1 MDVTSEYP
9 LSVIPASRE
18 QRAFLS
24 DALFESLFKENYS
37 RLVDVL
43 ARITGNRQQAEELTT
58 EAFWRL
64 HSQPP
69 PAERRENLAGWL
81 FRTATHLG
89 IDALRASN
97 RRVRYEREAGQVS
110 AGSAVPSPLDQ
121 MILDERR
128 HRVRATLARMKQNR
142 AQILMLRAGGFSYK
156 EIAETFGIKTGSV
169 GTLLARA
176 EEEFE
181 ALYVNAFGK
190 EER

>member
-9 LSVIPASRE
+9 LKVIPAGRE
-18 QRAFLS
+18 QRSTLS
-24 DALFESLFKENYS
+24 EPLFELLFKENYS

-43 ARITGNRQQAEELTT
+43 GRITGNRQQAEELTT

-69 PAERRENLAGWL
+69 PEGRRENLAGWL

-97 RRVRYEREAGQVS
+97 RRLRYEREAVQES
-110 AGSAVPSPLDQ
+110 AGSAMPSPLDRL
-121 MILDERR
+121 ILEERK
-128 HRVRATLARMKQNR
+128 HRVRATLARMKANR
-142 AQILMLRAGGFSYK
+142 AQLLMLRAAGFSYK
-156 EIAETFGIKTGSV
+156 EIAETFCIKTGSV

-181 ALYVNAFGK
+181 ALYLNTFGK